1 MSDIFNKYIFTYI
14 YIICLFHFVANE
26 ENDEKFFL
34 RFNDGEKEWEWE
46 FKLFFD
52 TEGGQEL
59 YNRLKSQTN
68 IELIFDNTRSIDL
81 LSYQYDSNFNC
92 LLKTNPS
99 YTDYGFSDIFTTT
112 KYLIIHIK
120 KGSGRGESGE
130 LIGSIINFS
139 SEPFNNIDDKSK
151 IKLEFA
157 LVKIPNTAKIAK
169 FNKKIIVTVIIG
181 VLILIIF
188 IILKIID

>member
-1 MSDIFNKYIFTYI
+1 
-14 YIICLFHFVANE
+14 
-26 ENDEKFFL
+26 
-34 RFNDGEKEWEWE
+34 
-46 FKLFFD
+46 
-52 TEGGQEL
+52 
-59 YNRLKSQTN
+59 
-68 IELIFDNTRSIDL
+68 
-81 LSYQYDSNFNC
+81 

-99 YTDYGFSDIFTTT
+99 YADYGFSDIFTTT
-112 KYLIIHIK
+112 EYLIIHIK
-120 KGSGRGESGE
+120 KGSGRGVSGE